1 MKSHLGLGALAVA
14 MAAGI
19 GCQEPTEEESVGVSV
34 DELANDKMYEVWL
47 VDQSNNN
54 GTTWGGK
61 IYIWEGKDLEK
72 SNPKTSDAET
82 IDLGGATT
90 ALCMAQTGANPVRP
104 HMLFTNGAQTHMILS
119 FVVSGHVVIYD
130 AKTRA
135 PISCIRTT
143 VGFGGQRQ
151 VHAAI
156 PAPDDSYILVANQ
169 NGKLLERIDA
179 DYDTNTFTL
188 NPAAMINLATCTTPN
203 GAPCELAGLR
213 NDNAPICPIIDF
225 SSTYGFIT
233 LRGGGLF
240 VVDGKQTPM
249 QIVGEYDINN
259 IRPNGCVGQQ
269 LGNKMYIS
277 SGGGAANNLSSMDL
291 YRLPATGYT
300 VLNPPNVPAR
310 EVVFH
315 VDDTVFDVDGHGATL
330 TEGGKYIWFNDRTNG
345 EIQVIKTNNNQ
356 HMGTIELN
364 GALASDAAPDL
375 SKLSPNGDFMFVSLR
390 GPIPLSGDP
399 HASTGD
405 KPGLG
410 ILKTKSD
417 GKKGEFKHLLRITNV
432 DSTNVERAD
441 GHAIELRR
449 TKVDH
454 CDHD

>member
-1 MKSHLGLGALAVA
+1 MVVT
-14 MAAGI
+14 AAGL
-19 GCQEPTEEESVGVSV
+19 GCQEQPIEEESVGVSV
-34 DELANDKMYEVWL
+34 DALANDKMYEVWL
-47 VDQSNNN
+47 VDQSNTN
-54 GTTWGGK
+54 GTTWGGRV
-61 IYIWEGKDLEK
+61 YIWKGKDLEK
-72 SNPKTSDAET
+72 NHPEAVAPET
-82 IDLGGATT
+82 IDLSGATSS
-90 ALCMAQTGANPVRP
+90 LCMAQTGANPVRP

-130 AKTRA
+130 AKTRT
-135 PISCIRTT
+135 PVSCIRTT
-143 VGFGGQRQ
+143 VGFGGARQ

-156 PAPDDSYILVANQ
+156 PAPDDTYILAANQ

-179 DYDTNTFTL
+179 DYENNVFTL

-277 SGGGAANNLSSMDL
+277 SGGGAAGNLSSMDL
-291 YRLPATGYT
+291 YKLPATGYSAA
-300 VLNPPNVPAR
+300 NPPNVPAR
-310 EVVFH
+310 EVVFS
-315 VDDTVFDVDGHGATL
+315 VDDTLFDVDGHGATL
-330 TEGGKYIWFNDRTNG
+330 TKGGKYIWFNDRTNG
-345 EIQVIKTNNNQ
+345 EIQVIKTSNNQ
-356 HMGTIELN
+356 HAGTIDLN
-364 GALASDAAPDL
+364 GDLTFDAAPDL
-375 SKLSPNGDFMFVSLR
+375 SKLSPNGKYMFISLR
-390 GPIPLSGDP
+390 GPVPLSGDP

-405 KPGLG
+405 VPGLA
-410 ILKTKSD
+410 IVKTKSN
-417 GKKGEFKHLLRITNV
+417 GKKGEFQHLLTISNV
-432 DSTNVERAD
+432 DSNGVQRAD
-441 GHAIELRR
+441 AHAIELRR

-454 CDHD
+454 ECDD